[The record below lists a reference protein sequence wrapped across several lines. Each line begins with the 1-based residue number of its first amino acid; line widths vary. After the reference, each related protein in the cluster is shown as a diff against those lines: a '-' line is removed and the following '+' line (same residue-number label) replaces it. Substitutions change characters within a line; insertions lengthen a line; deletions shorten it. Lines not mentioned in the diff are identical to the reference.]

1 MNGKHRTN
9 GYMKTL
15 QLDDELYYAMSEIAE
30 DEVLMTKVLKYVKR
44 LAAKKRN
51 NPTEMTKE
59 EFFRHVS
66 EAEAQYARGEFV
78 TQKPGESLSDM
89 IKRSG
94 YVI

>member
-30 DEVLMTKVLKYVKR
+30 DKALMTKVLNYVKR

-59 EFFRHVS
+59 EFFRHKGNPEGRWS
-66 EAEAQYARGEFV
+66 REITKKIPYGI
-78 TQKPGESLSDM
+78 SN
-89 IKRSG
+89 I
-94 YVI
+94 